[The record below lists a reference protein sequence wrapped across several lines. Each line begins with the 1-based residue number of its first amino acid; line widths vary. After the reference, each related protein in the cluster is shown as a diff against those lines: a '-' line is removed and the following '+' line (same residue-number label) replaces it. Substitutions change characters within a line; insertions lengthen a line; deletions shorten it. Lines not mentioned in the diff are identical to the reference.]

1 MTHWPG
7 NNGYSGQPEEPH
19 LQSHDNGPGR
29 PSASGGYP
37 TLQPHSQVSTSSA
50 FQQAVADRLHH
61 NYSNLA
67 QTGPQGLPLFQT
79 SLNAASF
86 NPSTSQAAFAYG
98 SHNSQHAAS
107 GSQHQHEA
115 FNMGSAPNAD
125 AYPNYHTSRLQD
137 FAGDSYP
144 ILSQLEPSQPGIA
157 VPQTIQS
164 QDPAGGSYPTLGS
177 YLQIPTGSASHQA
190 AGNRLD
196 HDSFAQNAPRELP
209 LFPSSLDP
217 TSFDRSTGQAGSAYD
232 SRNPQH
238 AIGIQDQH
246 GAFDI
251 GSVPNHDAIAYPD
264 YHTSH
269 SQDTHDGFVPQNIP
283 QGLAHFPT
291 DLNPTRFEPSMS
303 QDQSSSSALG
313 AYCLNDPDSLYSED
327 YIATLGQKRPSYR
340 KISHPYK
347 GVPFV
352 RSDTPPPSAL
362 SQSTRKTST
371 LQVESAVIDR
381 VKEDASRF
389 LNLSLFQSSLYPS
402 LTEVDKFA
410 TAALNRAIGE
420 HPKNVAEL
428 KAWKLRPEGQK
439 FLSRLKGNVRKLHKD
454 CSQGCA
460 RGLVTGTYDLSL
472 QLLFANTNEIAPSRS
487 RHALALLSNNDY
499 LDIVVQRVMSDGQLK
514 SFRVPMSMLLI
525 LDKPNWALGLRNTIL
540 LAATICKWKIWE
552 CSKNGWFQIT
562 DFHTSEN
569 EASYTE
575 LKGRMSSL
583 LGSELEE
590 FYGLLSCLCDLLLT
604 LPVC

>member
-1 MTHWPG
+1 MTHWPR
-7 NNGYSGQPEEPH
+7 NNGHLGQPEELH
-19 LQSHDNGPGR
+19 LQSHDDSLGG

-37 TLQPHSQVSTSSA
+37 TLQPHSQVSTSSV

-67 QTGPQGLPLFQT
+67 QTGLQGLPLFQT

-86 NPSTSQAAFAYG
+86 NPSTSQAAFTYG
-98 SHNSQHAAS
+98 SHNLHHAAS

-115 FNMGSAPNAD
+115 FNIGSAPNMD

-157 VPQTIQS
+157 VPQTFQS
-164 QDPAGGSYPTLGS
+164 QDPAGGSYPTLGL
-177 YLQIPTGSASHQA
+177 YLHIPTGSASQQV
-190 AGNRLD
+190 AGNHLD
-196 HDSFAQNAPRELP
+196 HDSFVQNASRELP

-217 TSFDRSTGQAGSAYD
+217 TSFDWTTGQAGSAYD
-232 SRNPQH
+232 SHNPQR

-251 GSVPNHDAIAYPD
+251 
-264 YHTSH
+264 
-269 SQDTHDGFVPQNIP
+269 SQDTHDGFIPQNIP

-291 DLNPTRFEPSMS
+291 DLNPIHFEPSM
-303 QDQSSSSALG
+303 
-313 AYCLNDPDSLYSED
+313 N
-327 YIATLGQKRPSYR
+327 YIAMLGQKRPSYR
-340 KISHPYK
+340 KISRPYK

-381 VKEDASRF
+381 VKEDTSRF
-389 LNLSLFQSSLYPS
+389 LNLSLFQSSLYLS
-402 LTEVDKFA
+402 LTEVNKFT
-410 TAALNRAIGE
+410 TAVLNHAISE

-439 FLSRLKGNVRKLHKD
+439 FLSRLKGNIRKLHKD

-460 RGLVTGTYDLSL
+460 QGLVTGTYDLSL
-472 QLLFANTNEIAPSRS
+472 QLLCTNMNEIALLRS

-514 SFRVPMSMLLI
+514 SFRVLFANNCIIAMTKYILVDLGCRCYLS

-540 LAATICKWKIWE
+540 LATTICKWKIWE
-552 CSKNGWFQIT
+552 CLKNGWFQIT
-562 DFHTSEN
+562 NFHTSEN

-583 LGSELEE
+583 LGSSH
-590 FYGLLSCLCDLLLT
+590 LSQLGEWDILDMQPAGIKRPGVSLLLPT
-604 LPVC
+604 WFSHSFVHHFALLIF